1 MSSKD
6 KEHEAPVDV
15 RAIERSR
22 KRGILSG
29 KEVEKMLKHLPDVK
43 GKSVQLADVAPLFGR
58 GSNVSDELDD
68 MVDDDDEDDLDDD
81 EVEEPAKA

>member
-6 KEHEAPVDV
+6 KDHEAAPVDV

-29 KEVEKMLKHLPDVK
+29 KDQEKMLKHLPDVK
-43 GKSVQLADVAPLFGR
+43 GKSVALADVAPLFGR
-58 GSNVSDELDD
+58 GSDV
-68 MVDDDDEDDLDDD
+68 EDDLDDED
-81 EVEEPAKA
+81 EDDAPDNDDAEAGADKA